1 MEKKLSRRKLSRRKY
16 KRYAAAVAGAALIS
30 GAALHGMPAAKAY
43 ASESPVPSPPVSV
56 KQLSAAD
63 VERSPSQ
70 WDHGDRDR
78 GNRDRGDRD
87 RGDRDHGNWGN
98 RLQKYHYR
106 WFDRNYDDTYVSKDG
121 SVVVRYLDSPVDT
134 IKNQAAAYGF
144 DAVRDTFTFL
154 SLSSREASI
163 LVTKHDTGQRFTVD
177 LVRDWRGSWR
187 ITAVR

>member
-43 ASESPVPSPPVSV
+43 ASENPVPSPPVSV

-63 VERSPSQ
+63 VERSSTHR
-70 WDHGDRDR
+70 DH
-78 GNRDRGDRD
+78 GDRD

-121 SVVVRYLDSPVDT
+121 SVVVRYFDSPVDT